1 MYESALRMAYELR
14 LFGVHESLQ
23 RRCEYAL
30 SDSQHPADLLSLI
43 LQDEQ
48 LKRKS
53 SAAKRL
59 TTRARFRSQC
69 DIQNWDDTQNR
80 GISKAKLT
88 ELKSLSFI
96 KKRESLIIT
105 GPTGVGK
112 THLAIALGSLCC
124 QANYSVLFQS
134 SSLLFEAVNAEK
146 AAGRYLAFLEKLKKV
161 KVLILDDFALKD
173 LAHDEA
179 NTLLEILEE
188 RYEHGVNIVTS
199 QVDPQG
205 WKGLIQDPVLREAVV
220 DRLTHPAD
228 LIKMKGDSFR
238 KKKGVEV

>member
-1 MYESALRMAYELR
+1 MYESALKLAWELR

-30 SDSQHPADLLSLI
+30 HDSQHPADLLSLV

-53 SAAKRL
+53 AAAKRL
-59 TTRARFRSQC
+59 ATRARFRSQC

-80 GISKAKLT
+80 GITKAKLT
-88 ELKSLSFI
+88 DLKSLNFI
-96 KKRESLIIT
+96 KKKESIIIT

-134 SSLLFEAVNAEK
+134 ASLLFETVHAEK
-146 AAGRYLAFLEKLKKV
+146 AAGRYLAYLEKLKKV
-161 KVLILDDFALKD
+161 KVLILDDFALKE
-173 LAHDEA
+173 LTHDEA
-179 NTLLEILEE
+179 NILLEILEE
-188 RYEHGVNIVTS
+188 RYESGINIVTS

-205 WKGLIQDPVLREAVV
+205 WNTLIQDPILREAVV
-220 DRLTHPAD
+220 DRLTHPTD
-228 LIKMKGDSFR
+228 VVKMKGESFR
-238 KKKGVEV
+238 KKKVGEA